1 MKKDPGLNISH
12 LSNIY
17 LIFFFLTISLI
28 ISLPSYSYAGG
39 YIDGTLAHDF
49 LNAPAV
55 GPDVVGYMIGDY
67 ISPQIT
73 HIHLF
78 IKKCECLKRVSY
90 KYEGIFISYNQ
101 FFSKEEFDGITPE
114 VLVGTIDP
122 SGQISRKLAPGQELI
137 AVVNRVL
144 EYQKIGNQFV
154 ARVTIKF
161 VSMVP

>member
-1 MKKDPGLNISH
+1 MKKDPGLSIRFF
-12 LSNIY
+12 SNIY
-17 LIFFFLTISLI
+17 LIFFFLI

-39 YIDGTLAHDF
+39 YIDGTLAQDF

-55 GPDVVGYMIGDY
+55 GPNVVGYMIGDY

-78 IKKCECLKRVSY
+78 IRKCECLKRVNY

-101 FFSKEEFDGITPE
+101 YFSKAEFNGLTPE

-122 SGQISRKLAPGQELI
+122 YGQISRKLAPSQELI
-137 AVVNRVL
+137 AVINRVL
-144 EYQKIGNQFV
+144 EYQKIDNQFV
-154 ARVTIKF
+154 ARVSIKF

>member
-1 MKKDPGLNISH
+1 MKKDPGINIRN
-12 LSNIY
+12 LGNIY
-17 LIFFFLTISLI
+17 LILFFLI
-28 ISLPSYSYAGG
+28 ICLPSYSHAGG
-39 YIDGTLAHDF
+39 YIDGTLAQDF

-55 GPDVVGYMIGDY
+55 GPNVVAYMIGDY

-78 IKKCECLKRVSY
+78 IRKCECLKRVNY

-101 FFSKEEFDGITPE
+101 FFSKEEFDGLTPE
-114 VLVGTIDP
+114 VLTGTIDP
-122 SGQISRKLAPGQELI
+122 YGQISRKLAPSQELI

-144 EYQKIGNQFV
+144 EYQKMDNQFV
-154 ARVTIKF
+154 ARISIKF

>member
-1 MKKDPGLNISH
+1 MKKDPGLSIRN
-12 LSNIY
+12 LSILY
-17 LIFFFLTISLI
+17 LIFFSLI
-28 ISLPSYSYAGG
+28 ICLPSYSYAGG
-39 YIDGTLAHDF
+39 YIDGTLALDF
-49 LNAPAV
+49 LNAPAI
-55 GPDVVGYMIGDY
+55 GPNVVAYMIGDY

-78 IKKCECLKRVSY
+78 IRKCECLKRINY

-101 FFSKEEFDGITPE
+101 FFSKEEFDGLTPD

-122 SGQISRKLAPGQELI
+122 YGQISRKLAPGQELI

-144 EYQKIGNQFV
+144 EYQKMENQFV
-154 ARVTIKF
+154 ARVSIKF